1 TITVII
7 SYFSIVLG
15 ELVAKRLA
23 MQRAEGFSV
32 ALGPMVNGIATL
44 FRPIIWF
51 LGVSTDLVVKILGG
65 DPTAAREEVT
75 DEEIRSMVVSSA
87 TLG

>member
-1 TITVII
+1 MSASVAATVALVTITVII

-44 FRPIIWF
+44 FRPIIGFPWRS
-51 LGVSTDLVVKILGG
+51 LDGQGG
-65 DPTAAREEVT
+65 GR
-75 DEEIRSMVVSSA
+75 
-87 TLG
+87 